1 MAKTKKIHPADQADR
16 DAIST
21 ATKFNVHLRR
31 SPTSKV
37 NHEAATL
44 AEAVAAYDALRSKDE
59 NRRPIIYAITPT
71 NASIPVPQDMIV
83 ANRSPMDIVPE
94 GDNPTEAEAEAAERD
109 AAFHCP
115 PPMAET
121 IAEDDD
127 IPAFLRAGYASK
139 AEAEPVSINSP
150 EFAEHPIAKA
160 NAASWPTGKGKRKPK
175 VEKPADSE
183 APKADRKPSGKRA
196 EILAAAQAGT
206 IPDAPDFSAETHSRY
221 RKKLGEIVA
230 LVEAGNI
237 EALKAFPINP
247 ISSSPKAM
255 DKYRNLA
262 VIALEARAS
271 RKEAA

>member
-16 DAIST
+16 DAVST

-44 AEAVAAYDALRSKDE
+44 ADAIAAYDALRSADE

-83 ANRSPMDIVPE
+83 ANRSPMDVLPE

-139 AEAEPVSINSP
+139 NAAEA
-150 EFAEHPIAKA
+150 PIAE
-160 NAASWPTGKGKRKPK
+160 P
-175 VEKPADSE
+175 KPAKPSKAE
-183 APKADRKPSGKRA
+183 APKADRKPTGKRA

-262 VIALEARAS
+262 VIALEARAG

>member
-1 MAKTKKIHPADQADR
+1 MAKAKKIHPADQADR
-16 DAIST
+16 DAVST

-44 AEAVAAYDALRSKDE
+44 TEAVRAYDDLVSADA
-59 NRRPIIYAITPT
+59 NRRPIIYAITP
-71 NASIPVPQDMIV
+71 AGVSIPVPQDML
-83 ANRSPMDIVPE
+83 AAARAPMF
-94 GDNPTEAEAEAAERD
+94 D
-109 AAFHCP
+109 APAGHVEPGSTP
-115 PPMAET
+115 PADE
-121 IAEDDD
+121 D
-127 IPAFLRAGYASK
+127 IPTFLRAGYASK
-139 AEAEPVSINSP
+139 EAAESVSINSP

-175 VEKPADSE
+175 TDRPAATE
-183 APKADRKPSGKRA
+183 APKTDRKPTGKRA
-196 EILAAAQAGT
+196 EILAAAKAGT
-206 IPDAPDFSAETHSRY
+206 IPAAPDFSAETHARF

-230 LVEAGNI
+230 LVEAGEI

-262 VIALEARAS
+262 VIALEARAEK
-271 RKEAA
+271 KEAA